1 VLFEA
6 PTTVLKPF
14 GRYGVTVMD
23 VAAAS
28 GLLADVPVSPAWPE
42 PPPMSTLHAL
52 LLFGGVPLAISV
64 GIVLLV
70 LAPSLARGPRYR
82 PAEQWDAGAEIF
94 GEAPQVDPGDPAVR
108 QVTAGPADDSD
119 SGGASGRW

>member
-1 VLFEA
+1 
-6 PTTVLKPF
+6 
-14 GRYGVTVMD
+14 MD

-28 GLLADVPVSPAWPE
+28 LFLADVPQSPVWPD

-64 GIVLLV
+64 GIALLV

-82 PAEQWDAGAEIF
+82 PSETWDADAEIF
-94 GEAPQVDPGDPAVR
+94 GEPPQVQSGDAAPVAR
-108 QVTAGPADDSD
+108 QLTAGAADEGSE

>member
-1 VLFEA
+1 
-6 PTTVLKPF
+6 
-14 GRYGVTVMD
+14 MD

-28 GLLADVPVSPAWPE
+28 VFLADVPKSPAWPE

-52 LLFGGVPLAISV
+52 LLFGGVPIAISV
-64 GIVLLV
+64 GIALLV

-82 PAEQWDAGAEIF
+82 PSETWDADAEIF
-94 GEAPQVDPGDPAVR
+94 GESPQLASGDEVPAAR
-108 QVTAGPADDSD
+108 QVTAGGADDDAD

>member
-1 VLFEA
+1 M
-6 PTTVLKPF
+6 TVLKRF
-14 GRYGVTVMD
+14 GRYGVTVMESTT

-28 GLLADVPVSPAWPE
+28 HFLADVPQSPAWPD

-64 GIVLLV
+64 GIALLV

-82 PAEQWDAGAEIF
+82 PAERWDADAEIF
-94 GEAPQVDPGDPAVR
+94 GEAPQVEAGVAAQAAR
-108 QVTAGPADDSD
+108 EVTAGTDGDDD

>member
-1 VLFEA
+1 VIE
-6 PTTVLKPF
+6 
-14 GRYGVTVMD
+14 

-28 GLLADVPVSPAWPE
+28 GLLADVPLSPAWPE

-70 LAPSLARGPRYR
+70 LAPSLAHGPRYR
-82 PAEQWDAGAEIF
+82 PAERWEADAEVF
-94 GEAPQVDPGDPAVR
+94 GEKPQLEGGDPGPAGR
-108 QVTAGPADDSD
+108 QLTAGSADDD
-119 SGGASGRW
+119 PDAGGASGRW

>member
-1 VLFEA
+1 MVSA
-6 PTTVLKPF
+6 N
-14 GRYGVTVMD
+14 

-28 GLLADVPVSPAWPE
+28 RFLADVPQSPAWPD

-64 GIVLLV
+64 GIALLV
-70 LAPSLARGPRYR
+70 VAPSLARGPRYR
-82 PAEQWDAGAEIF
+82 PAERWDADAEIF
-94 GEAPQVDPGDPAVR
+94 GEAPKVVAGDPAPAAR
-108 QVTAGPADDSD
+108 QVTAGSADADVD